1 MKKLFV
7 VWGTILFTVSIL
19 ALPVMAAVVLQEKII
34 SCGEPATIH
43 GCGNKNPIASDP
55 LKDGKVTVM
64 DNGAVTVELKGAA
77 VKATYHVYVG
87 VWGGDIFFF
96 RFTPTGSSSI
106 GTVTTDKN
114 GNYRGAIINGS
125 GGKFVFPSGL
135 AIIEPNFAFNNNGY
149 TQFSTGFRILGEPAG
164 EDEETDGVEEAVDAE
179 EFVE

>member
-7 VWGTILFTVSIL
+7 VWVTILFTVSIL

-34 SCGEPATIH
+34 PCGEPATIH

-87 VWGGDIFFF
+87 VWGGIYSFLDLHLQAAVVSAQSPPIKM
-96 RFTPTGSSSI
+96 
-106 GTVTTDKN
+106 GTI
-114 GNYRGAIINGS
+114 A
-125 GGKFVFPSGL
+125 
-135 AIIEPNFAFNNNGY
+135 EPL
-149 TQFSTGFRILGEPAG
+149 STGV
-164 EDEETDGVEEAVDAE
+164 GVSSFSRPD
-179 EFVE
+179 